1 MVTRDSKSPAA
12 KAKSIARGI
21 LSTNKK
27 LYPIKPGFERDE
39 YPPKAFK
46 ENAGTAHIQYMNPKD
61 NGGSG
66 GFLGNVLKL
75 YNDGDQIELVDAL
88 MDSNKEGSLYYK
100 DAYTK

>member
-1 MVTRDSKSPAA
+1 
-12 KAKSIARGI
+12 
-21 LSTNKK
+21 
-27 LYPIKPGFERDE
+27 
-39 YPPKAFK
+39 
-46 ENAGTAHIQYMNPKD
+46 MNPKD